1 MLPRF
6 IPLLLI
12 PLVSVAQEPIP
23 FMISATPCSFCL
35 VTNEYVQ
42 WMVSIEP
49 EGNCLY
55 DWSDCVEIPEFE
67 SLPGGDGTTFLNYST
82 AERGKHHLLLVEK
95 ETGRELAYAIIYIDY
110 HILSK
115 YSGVP
120 LDVFDSRKLSAN
132 SFNDKY
138 ATWAPTKAN
147 DVPGLFD
154 PGLLVPYD
162 EWPGRITVLKMTD

>member
-6 IPLLLI
+6 ISLLLI
-12 PLVSVAQEPIP
+12 PLVGGAQEPIP

-55 DWSDCVEIPEFE
+55 HWSDCVEIPEFE
-67 SLPGGDGTTFLNYST
+67 PVPGGDGTTFLNYST

-95 ETGRELAYAIIYIDY
+95 ETGRSWLMPFFTLIITCSLTTAVSLWMSSIRG
-110 HILSK
+110 S
-115 YSGVP
+115 
-120 LDVFDSRKLSAN
+120 
-132 SFNDKY
+132 
-138 ATWAPTKAN
+138 
-147 DVPGLFD
+147 
-154 PGLLVPYD
+154 
-162 EWPGRITVLKMTD
+162 